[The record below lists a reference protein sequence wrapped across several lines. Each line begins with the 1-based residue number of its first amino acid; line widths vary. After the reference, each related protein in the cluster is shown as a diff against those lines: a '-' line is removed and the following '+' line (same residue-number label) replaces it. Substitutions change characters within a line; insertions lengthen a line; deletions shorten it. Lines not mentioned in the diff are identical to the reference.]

1 MNIKEEESSKD
12 NKDAESKLSVDLPR
26 FGSVITPLG
35 DEVSIQSP
43 FLVNF
48 QIS

>member
-26 FGSVITPLG
+26 FGSVVTPLG
-35 DEVSIQSP
+35 DEVSI
-43 FLVNF
+43 
-48 QIS
+48 